1 MLKLRTLRPWAGKT
15 ARRCSGTATAIE
27 GGVSIMSAAVDAG
40 AAAVAECPVERS
52 EARALHPRHV
62 LNDCADHVSQFI
74 HPAFVQFQK
83 DTGACVIWGD
93 QCATESHTKSS
104 FEPAPMKT
112 TQWMVSPTL
121 VPVATGTLGMLC
133 CTHDHSGHTIL
144 GVGGNGRY
152 LTTSPATPR
161 STLRLFAE

>member
-1 MLKLRTLRPWAGKT
+1 
-15 ARRCSGTATAIE
+15 
-27 GGVSIMSAAVDAG
+27 MSAAVDAG

-121 VPVATGTLGMLC
+121 VPVATGTLGMLR